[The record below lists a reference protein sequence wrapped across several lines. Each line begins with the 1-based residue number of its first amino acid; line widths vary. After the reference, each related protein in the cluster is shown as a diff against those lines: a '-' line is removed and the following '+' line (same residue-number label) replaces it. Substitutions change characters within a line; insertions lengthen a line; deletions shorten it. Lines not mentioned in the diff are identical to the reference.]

1 VNLVR
6 AELRKLLGLPS
17 AWVAVLLGLVMA
29 PAVVLLNAPY
39 TRRTIADRTATDL
52 ADLGFR
58 DLALGIIG
66 PLVLG
71 VVAVSSE
78 YRSTGEDA
86 PGARQLTASLTAMP
100 DRLRFLAAKTV
111 ALTLVVTA
119 LALAAATA
127 TIAVTNAT
135 LGDHV
140 PPPAPSRVVAAVL
153 YWVLTALLAY
163 AVTLITRNGII
174 PLVVFVLNS
183 SVVSVSY
190 LLTKVTDLAVYLPD
204 IAGAQ
209 MFVRGLD
216 VPVRLSP
223 LTAGLVLTAWV
234 AALLAVGAALF
245 HRRDP

>member
-1 VNLVR
+1 VNLLR

-17 AWVAVLLGLVMA
+17 AWVAVALGLVMA
-29 PAVVLLNAPY
+29 PAVVLASASY
-39 TRRTIADRTATDL
+39 TRRTIADATATDL

-58 DLALGIIG
+58 DFSFGIIG

-100 DRLRFLAAKTV
+100 DRLRFLAAKTA

-119 LALAAATA
+119 LALAAAAT
-127 TIAVTNAT
+127 TIAVTIAAY
-135 LGDHV
+135 GDHV
-140 PPPAPSRVVAAVL
+140 PPPEAARVVAAVA

-163 AVTLITRNGII
+163 AVTLITRNGIV

-190 LLTKVTDLAVYLPD
+190 LLSKVTDLAVFLPD

-209 MFVRGLD
+209 MFVRGMD

-223 LTAGLVLTAWV
+223 LVAGLVMAAWV
-234 AALLAVGAALF
+234 AALLAVGAVLF

>member
-1 VNLVR
+1 MNQVR

-17 AWVAVLLGLVMA
+17 AWLAVLLGLVMA
-29 PAVVLLNAPY
+29 PAVVLANAPY
-39 TRRTIADRTATDL
+39 TRRTIADGTATDL

-58 DLALGIIG
+58 DLAFGIIG

-100 DRLRFLAAKTV
+100 HRLRFLAAKTA
-111 ALTLVVTA
+111 ALTLVVA
-119 LALAAATA
+119 VLAAAAAAA
-127 TIAVTNAT
+127 TIAVTAAT

-140 PPPAPSRVVAAVL
+140 PPPGAARVLAAVL

-163 AVTLITRNGII
+163 AVTLIARNGIV

-223 LTAGLVLTAWV
+223 LTAGLVLAAWV
-234 AALLAVGAALF
+234 AALLSVGAALF